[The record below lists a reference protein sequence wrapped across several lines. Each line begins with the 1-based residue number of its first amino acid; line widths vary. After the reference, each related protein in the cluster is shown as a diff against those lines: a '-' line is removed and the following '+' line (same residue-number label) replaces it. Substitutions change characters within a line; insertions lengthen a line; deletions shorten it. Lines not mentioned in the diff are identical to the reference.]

1 MLPDYKSAFFFFL
14 LITKLAFCLLF
25 YICHL
30 GPCFGPGHC
39 CPFGDPTL
47 VDFICCWIPKWVT
60 GVCLRNRV
68 PSPGSWSLGHV
79 PFVVLICFLATCH
92 TDMYLHLFVLMIGQL
107 LYKNSNCMA
116 IKIFWLDLTWL
127 DHQWLVV
134 YPHNWLIMR
143 RTFLFHDTMMMHRTH
158 IICQV
163 VFVFIPPNV
172 HALWYDFL
180 QCDHRSYRIYVD
192 HFVLITTSLPLY
204 NRIDGLVQKRRK
216 SIAVHYVCH

>member
-1 MLPDYKSAFFFFL
+1 MTFIIIVVIYIFFVLVVIAFDIISSTFFINQFIHLLICIHSFIYSYVHLNAHVMHSCVHQRILLIIETDLELISLHGFLLPLSCIYVTNHSLILCCLIINLPLF

-39 CPFGDPTL
+39 CPFGNPTL
-47 VDFICCWIPKWVT
+47 VDFICCWISKWVT

-107 LYKNSNCMA
+107 LYKNSECMA
-116 IKIFWLDLTWL
+116 IKIF
-127 DHQWLVV
+127 
-134 YPHNWLIMR
+134 
-143 RTFLFHDTMMMHRTH
+143 
-158 IICQV
+158 
-163 VFVFIPPNV
+163 
-172 HALWYDFL
+172 
-180 QCDHRSYRIYVD
+180 
-192 HFVLITTSLPLY
+192 
-204 NRIDGLVQKRRK
+204 
-216 SIAVHYVCH
+216 